1 VAGAELLLFPHFSVL
16 LHSLII
22 DTMDDSYLA
31 MAGEAAFL
39 CSSIQV
45 QLAELAAMEAAGATE
60 VKAGTSNMEPSPSAP
75 GTSVMRIFI

>member
-1 VAGAELLLFPHFSVL
+1 
-16 LHSLII
+16 
-22 DTMDDSYLA
+22 
-31 MAGEAAFL
+31 MAGEAASL

-60 VKAGTSNMEPSPSAP
+60 VKAGTSNMEPLPSAP